1 MVPGV
6 NLTVSTAAVGTTVEV
21 TVAKDTDSVQ
31 DSVKAMVDGVNAILT
46 QIDSLTS
53 YNADTKTSGPLAGD
67 ASLRSLRNSLLNAV
81 YPGDNTTM
89 ADVGLQTD
97 RYGKLV
103 FDADKFATAY
113 AADPALVASKFT
125 SGTVDGFAA
134 RVATIADKASDK
146 YTGTITAAITGH
158 TSEIKELQDNIDNW
172 DTRLELRRTTLQNQF
187 TALETAMNQMTSQ
200 SSWLAGQIK
209 LPIRIIV
216 KAKEGKNMM
225 MTDARAAYMDASVAT
240 ADPSRLLV
248 MLCDRLVL
256 DVQRALGAQVAG
268 HHETAHHQL
277 VHAQAIVTELRVS
290 LDPDRLPGRRRAR
303 RPLRLPLPAADPRQ
317 HPPRLS
323 GDRGV
328 PADRHPGR
336 RHLARGRPLAR
347 PYGGASMSAAM
358 SSEGRDAAAGPQPGV
373 GGRAGPARAR
383 GDPHRAAARAR

>member
-1 MVPGV
+1 M
-6 NLTVSTAAVGTTVEV
+6 TTPRWP
-21 TVAKDTDSVQ
+21 
-31 DSVKAMVDGVNAILT
+31 
-46 QIDSLTS
+46 TS
-53 YNADTKTSGPLAGD
+53 
-67 ASLRSLRNSLLNAV
+67 ASR
-81 YPGDNTTM
+81 PT
-89 ADVGLQTD
+89 
-97 RYGKLV
+97 
-103 FDADKFATAY
+103 ATASSSST
-113 AADPALVASKFT
+113 PTSSPRRTPPTRPLVASKFT

-134 RVATIADKASDK
+134 RVADHRRQGERQVHRHDHRRHHRPHLGDQGAP
-146 YTGTITAAITGH
+146 GQHRQLGH
-158 TSEIKELQDNIDNW
+158 TPRAASYDAPEPVHRPRDGDEPDEQPVELA
-172 DTRLELRRTTLQNQF
+172 RRTDQV
-187 TALETAMNQMTSQ
+187 
-200 SSWLAGQIK
+200 
-209 LPIRIIV
+209 PIRIIV

-290 LDPDRLPGRRRAR
+290 LDPDRLPGWRRAR

-347 PYGGASMSAAM
+347 PYGGARMNHPTPFLSPASLLQATP
-358 SSEGRDAAAGPQPGV
+358 RGP
-373 GGRAGPARAR
+373 R
-383 GDPHRAAARAR
+383 

>member
-1 MVPGV
+1 
-6 NLTVSTAAVGTTVEV
+6 VGTTVEV

-31 DSVKAMVDGVNAILT
+31 SSVKAMVDGVNAILT
-46 QIDSLTS
+46 QIDTLTS

-209 LPIRIIV
+209 
-216 KAKEGKNMM
+216 
-225 MTDARAAYMDASVAT
+225 S
-240 ADPSRLLV
+240 
-248 MLCDRLVL
+248 
-256 DVQRALGAQVAG
+256 
-268 HHETAHHQL
+268 
-277 VHAQAIVTELRVS
+277 
-290 LDPDRLPGRRRAR
+290 
-303 RPLRLPLPAADPRQ
+303 
-317 HPPRLS
+317 LS
-323 GDRGV
+323 G
-328 PADRHPGR
+328 
-336 RHLARGRPLAR
+336 
-347 PYGGASMSAAM
+347 
-358 SSEGRDAAAGPQPGV
+358 SS
-373 GGRAGPARAR
+373 
-383 GDPHRAAARAR
+383 